1 MMTLVSPQVSSFVI
15 DNPEFDEVS
24 KTSEKFLTRK
34 TSLPEDSD
42 HLDRTVDPET
52 QARLEA
58 LLEAAGKI
66 QVYFSFTLIVVM
78 KRIHWTGKLI
88 VVQDTSLGSLNH
100 VIYCVLFIHLMR

>member
-1 MMTLVSPQVSSFVI
+1 VSSFVI

-24 KTSEKFLTRK
+24 KTSEKFLARK

-58 LLEAAGKI
+58 LLEAAGSYHYFFKAIKFQFNVI
-66 QVYFSFTLIVVM
+66 QVIFYSKIIEFCGFS
-78 KRIHWTGKLI
+78 K
-88 VVQDTSLGSLNH
+88 
-100 VIYCVLFIHLMR
+100 